1 MLLNHRLYNQ
11 VRNEIHTKMHI
22 FRIQLR
28 GPLRK
33 QMSKE
38 PGLVHYEGW
47 GPIRDQVQ
55 EQVSHQLKQNIV
67 L

>member
-11 VRNEIHTKMHI
+11 VRNQIHTKMHRLH
-22 FRIQLR
+22 FQVYRQV
-28 GPLRK
+28 RK
-33 QMSKE
+33 QLSKE
-38 PGLVHYEGW
+38 PGLHYEGW

-55 EQVSHQLKQNIV
+55 EQVNHQVKQNIV